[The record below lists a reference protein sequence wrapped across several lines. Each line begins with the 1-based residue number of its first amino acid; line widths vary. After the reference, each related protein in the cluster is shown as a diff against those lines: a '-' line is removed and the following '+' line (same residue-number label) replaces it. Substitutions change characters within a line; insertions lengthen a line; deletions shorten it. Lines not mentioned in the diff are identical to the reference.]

1 MCAKKIQKG
10 QGPTKEKRAGVSK
23 NISKV
28 QNCQKYQIWASPA
41 KKYLK
46 GQGLPKILGNGGP
59 AQKYSKGAMPARKY
73 KKRAVPTNEF
83 I

>member
-46 GQGLPKILGNGGP
+46 GQGLPKILGNGNACQKISEMGGP
-59 AQKYSKGAMPARKY
+59 AKNIRNGQYL
-73 KKRAVPTNEF
+73 F
-83 I
+83 